1 VRDIRQLHAGQDCV
15 EGAVEVAERLVLA
28 VDGPALASPSQF
40 NHVLSVRLALL
51 LADQRLLYLYLQ
63 LLVTRLR
70 LALGVFEGVRA
81 NEADVEMGDED
92 TWDEEL
98 GAVLALKAG

>member
-1 VRDIRQLHAGQDCV
+1 
-15 EGAVEVAERLVLA
+15 
-28 VDGPALASPSQF
+28 
-40 NHVLSVRLALL
+40 
-51 LADQRLLYLYLQ
+51 
-63 LLVTRLR
+63 VTRLR